1 MSALLLGA
9 TAAAGIGLSA
19 YGKYKEDEAAR
30 RRLALQRKYL
40 KEREQ
45 LLAKQK
51 DVAVDQS
58 ALQMEG
64 AAMQATEASRN
75 AATEAFLAES
85 AATAGAA
92 MSGTT
97 GGSAQFQVGD
107 IGMEGQRTLLNVNRG
122 NELTMEGLELQN
134 EQQMLGFEG
143 QALSMKYERKGLD
156 LQAEELEYAKSPVS
170 WGMTLATGG
179 LSGLQFG
186 ASLQSA
192 YDQASQATMAG
203 KQKPFSN
210 IPAQQAARDSY
221 MNEMAN
227 PYRLLDQQAARDSY
241 MNGLGSSWQNKNPLS
256 LLLSGAY

>member
-1 MSALLLGA
+1 MSLLLLGA
-9 TAAAGIGLSA
+9 TTAAGIGLSA
-19 YGKYKEDEAAR
+19 YGKYKENEAAR
-30 RRLALQRKYL
+30 RQLALQRKYL
-40 KEREQ
+40 KERER

-58 ALQMEG
+58 ALNMEG

-92 MSGTT
+92 MSGTS

-122 NELTMEGLELQN
+122 NELTMEGLALQN

-143 QALSMKYERKGLD
+143 QALSMKYERKGLA
-156 LQAEELEYAKSPVS
+156 LQAEELEYANSPVS

-186 ASLQSA
+186 ANLQSA
-192 YDQASQATMAG
+192 YDKASQATRASASRSPYPAG
-203 KQKPFSN
+203 ATPYQP
-210 IPAQQAARDSY
+210 
-221 MNEMAN
+221 MAN
-227 PYRLLDQQAARDSY
+227 PYTVYPTGATPYQPMS
-241 MNGLGSSWQNKNPLS
+241 NPYQSPLT
-256 LLLSGAY
+256 LLLPGAF

>member
-1 MSALLLGA
+1 MSLLLLGA
-9 TAAAGIGLSA
+9 TTAAGIGLSA
-19 YGKYKEDEAAR
+19 YGKHQENEAAR
-30 RRLALQRKYL
+30 RQLALQRKYL
-40 KEREQ
+40 KERER

-58 ALQMEG
+58 AVQMEG

-122 NELTMEGLELQN
+122 NELTMEGLSLQN

-143 QALSMKYERKGLD
+143 QELGLKYERKGLA
-156 LQAEELEYAKSPVS
+156 LQAEELEYANSPIS

-186 ASLQSA
+186 ANLQSA
-192 YDQASQATMAG
+192 YDQASQATRDVKTPVPVA
-203 KQKPFSN
+203 KQGGYLPQLNQPIQPSVLLRSGG
-210 IPAQQAARDSY
+210 PLPYTSV
-221 MNEMAN
+221 AN
-227 PYRLLDQQAARDSY
+227 
-241 MNGLGSSWQNKNPLS
+241 NPLLLLGGYDNS
-256 LLLSGAY
+256 NLLLSGAY

>member
-1 MSALLLGA
+1 MSLLLLGA

-19 YGKYKEDEAAR
+19 YGKYQENEAAR
-30 RRLALQRKYL
+30 RQLALQRKYL
-40 KEREQ
+40 KEREK

-51 DVAVDQS
+51 DVSVDQQ
-58 ALQMEG
+58 AVQMEG
-64 AAMQATEASRN
+64 TAMQATEASRN

-92 MSGTT
+92 MSGTS

-107 IGMEGQRTLLNVNRG
+107 IAMEGQRTLLNVNQG
-122 NELTMEGLELQN
+122 NELTMEGLSLQN
-134 EQQMLGFEG
+134 EQQMLGFESQELG
-143 QALSMKYERKGLD
+143 LKYEKKGLA
-156 LQAEELEYAKSPVS
+156 LQAEELEYANSPVS

-186 ASLQSA
+186 ANLQSA

-210 IPAQQAARDSY
+210 VPAQQAARDSY
-221 MNEMAN
+221 MNDMAN
-227 PYRLLDQQAARDSY
+227 PYRLLGQQAARDSY
-241 MNGLGSSWQNKNPLS
+241 MNNLGSSWQNQNPLS

>member
-1 MSALLLGA
+1 MSLLLLGA
-9 TAAAGIGLSA
+9 TTAAGIGLSA
-19 YGKYKEDEAAR
+19 YGKHQENKAAR
-30 RRLALQRKYL
+30 RQLALKRKYL
-40 KEREQ
+40 KERER

-58 ALQMEG
+58 AVQMEG

-92 MSGTT
+92 MSGTI
-97 GGSAQFQVGD
+97 GGTAQFQVGD

-134 EQQMLGFEG
+134 KQQMLGFEG
-143 QALSMKYERKGLD
+143 QELGLKYERKGLA
-156 LQAEELEYAKSPVS
+156 LQAEELQYANSPIS

-186 ASLQSA
+186 ANLQSA
-192 YDQASQATMAG
+192 ADQISQSTMAG

-221 MNEMAN
+221 MNDMAN
-227 PYRLLDQQAARDSY
+227 PYRLLGQQAARDSY
-241 MNGLGSSWQNKNPLS
+241 MNNLGSSWQNQNPLS